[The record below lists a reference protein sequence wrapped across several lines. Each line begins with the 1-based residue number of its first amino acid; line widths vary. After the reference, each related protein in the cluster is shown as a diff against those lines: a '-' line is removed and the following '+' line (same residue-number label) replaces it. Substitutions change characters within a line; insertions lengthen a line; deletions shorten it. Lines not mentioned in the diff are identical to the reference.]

1 VSTIAD
7 FLRLLAIFLE
17 SGPTF
22 LVTLAM
28 LFLAMPPLVLV
39 HELGHAG
46 AALALRPGPVSVSV
60 GAERPLV
67 LCGIGR
73 MTIAINPLMFPWR
86 PRAVCGYK
94 TPQSPGQAALI
105 AFAGPAASI
114 VACILG
120 WDALTLVEPGLLHD
134 FIWVWTFVSVMIAV
148 LNLLPFTF
156 KDSHGN
162 RRGSDGAMILAALR

>member
-1 VSTIAD
+1 MSTIAD
-7 FLRLLAIFLE
+7 FLRQLAIFLE

-22 LVTLAM
+22 LVTFAM
-28 LFLAMPPLVLV
+28 LFFAMPPLTVV

-67 LCGIGR
+67 LCSIGR
-73 MTIAINPLMFPWR
+73 MTIAINPVMLPWR

-94 TPQSPGQAALI
+94 PPETPGQAALI

-114 VACILG
+114 VACIVG
-120 WDALTLVEPGLLHD
+120 WDALTLVEPGWFHD
-134 FIWVWTFVSVMIAV
+134 FLWVWTFVSFMVAIV
-148 LNLLPFTF
+148 NLVPFTF
-156 KDSHGN
+156 KDARGN
-162 RRGSDGAMILAALR
+162 RRGSDGALILAALR